1 MNGKQS
7 RFVIGLIIA
16 LIVVIFAVLNV
27 NPVTVSFGFT
37 RVKLPLIIL
46 IIVTLLLGAII
57 TMLLAST
64 GKKKNDDLNHHAQKQ
79 ISRVKVSNDNQIADA
94 LKENNAKKQTK

>member
-1 MNGKQS
+1 MKGKQS
-7 RFVIGLIIA
+7 RFVIGLVIA

-37 RVKLPLIIL
+37 RIKLPLIIL
-46 IIVTLLLGAII
+46 IIVTLLLGAVI
-57 TMLLAST
+57 TLLLATT
-64 GKKKNDDLNHHAQKQ
+64 GNKKDDDFNRHAKKQ